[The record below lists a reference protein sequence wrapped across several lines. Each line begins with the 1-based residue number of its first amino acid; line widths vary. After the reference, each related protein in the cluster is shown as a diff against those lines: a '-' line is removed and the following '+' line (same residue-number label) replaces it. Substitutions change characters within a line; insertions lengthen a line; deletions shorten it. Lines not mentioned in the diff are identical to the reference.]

1 VLTAQKEAAVLLN
14 LPCRTRN
21 QFKSLN
27 VNRKYFI
34 SSLAGVA
41 AVFTGLTTAAGP
53 LNDKAKPKVIIP
65 PYLKEGDIIGICSPA
80 GHITLDEITPAVML
94 LKSWGFNVHIGSS
107 IGKKDF
113 TFGGTE
119 QERLN
124 DLQQMLDDTSIKA
137 IMCARGGYGLVRII
151 EQLQFNKYIARPKW
165 ISGFSDVTVLHNHLN
180 SNFNI
185 ATLHSKMCNSFPDN
199 WSVAEPIQ
207 VSTILSIR
215 QALTGQDF
223 KYTAEASEFNQYG
236 RGEGRLTGG
245 NLSIIAS
252 LSATEYD
259 IDTRGKILF
268 LEDTGEYLYHL
279 DRMMWNLKLSGKLAH
294 LAGLVIG
301 GFKVKPDSPG
311 EEFGRS
317 IHEIVL
323 EKVSA
328 YGYPVCFNFPV
339 GHQRDNFA
347 LKCGVPHILE
357 VNTQGA
363 VLRSL

>member
-1 VLTAQKEAAVLLN
+1 M
-14 LPCRTRN
+14 
-21 QFKSLN
+21 
-27 VNRKYFI
+27 NRKYFI

-41 AVFTGLTTAAGP
+41 AAVTGFNTVAGP
-53 LNDKAKPKVIIP
+53 VGVYEKPKLTIP
-65 PYLKEGDIIGICSPA
+65 PYLKQGDIIGICSPA
-80 GHITLDEITPAVML
+80 GHITLAEITPAVML
-94 LKSWGFNVHIGSS
+94 LKSWGFNVQIGNS
-107 IGKKDF
+107 IGKKEF
-113 TFGGTE
+113 TFGGTD
-119 QERLN
+119 QDRLN
-124 DLQQMLDDTSIKA
+124 DLQLMLDDGNIKA
-137 IMCARGGYGLVRII
+137 VMCARGGYGIVRLI
-151 EQLQFNKYIARPKW
+151 EQLKFQQYIARPKW
-165 ISGFSDVTVLHNHLN
+165 IIGFSDVTVLHNHLN
-180 SNFNI
+180 SNLHI
-185 ATLHSKMCNSFPDN
+185 ATLHSKMCNSFPDE
-199 WSVAEPIQ
+199 WSLAEPVQ

-223 KYTAEASEFNQYG
+223 KYSAPASTYNRDGSAQG
-236 RGEGRLTGG
+236 PLTGG

-252 LSATEYD
+252 LSGTAYD
-259 IDTRGKILF
+259 LDTKGKILF
-268 LEDTGEYLYHL
+268 LEDTGEYLYNL

-301 GFKVKPDSPG
+301 GFKVKPDSLG
-311 EEFGRS
+311 EEFGKS